1 MRQRLITAFAL
12 LAFFVPLL
20 LYGNRW
26 LFLLVLTLFLGL
38 AAREWA
44 YLTDLRRPALS
55 ALLVAIVLLAAGS
68 FWPMTGLWPAL
79 VAVPGVAFWLLALA
93 LLARVMRRG
102 VFASRWLRWAALPV
116 LLPAFWLAV
125 YLQARHPILLLWGLA
140 IVIMTDVLAMLAG
153 KRLGKT
159 RLVPRLSPGKTWAG
173 LWGGLLGGALVG
185 TLGAGWLWSWQPLAL
200 LSGTGVGLVVAAFAV
215 LGDLFESLLK
225 RAAGKKDSGQL
236 LPGHGG
242 ILDRIDAMTAGLPV
256 FVSLLIYWGKV

>member
-1 MRQRLITAFAL
+1 MRQRLITAFVL
-12 LAFFVPLL
+12 LTFFVPLL

-26 LFLLVLTLFLGL
+26 LFLSILSLFLGL

-44 YLTDLRRPALS
+44 QLTALRWPGFWAACAALF
-55 ALLVAIVLLAAGS
+55 LLAAGV
-68 FWPMTGLWPAL
+68 FWPMHGNWPAV
-79 VAVPGVAFWLLALA
+79 VALLGVAFWFLAAA
-93 LLARVMRRG
+93 LLARVVRREI
-102 VFASRWLRWAALPV
+102 FASRWLRWAALPV

-140 IVIMTDVLAMLAG
+140 IVVMTDVLAMLAG
-153 KRLGKT
+153 KRFGKA

-173 LWGGLLGGALVG
+173 LWGGLLGAALVG
-185 TLGAGWLWSWQPLAL
+185 TLGAGWLWSWRPLDL
-200 LSGTGVGLVVAAFAV
+200 VSGAGLGLVVAIFAV

-256 FVSLLIYWGKV
+256 FVSILIYWGKV